1 MSCSVWDS
9 HAPAVPELPLRAL
22 HDRRTGRGHLLAD
35 PHYESHRAEIRDH
48 GDVRVVHYRDHHAR
62 PAVRYERHEAR
73 RGYRWRDGEW
83 RWSRSEWVWT
93 PGVYLRIR

>member
-48 GDVRVVHYRDHHAR
+48 HAR